1 MPRGFLHVCLL
12 MGALSFTTITASAQQ
27 TVHALT
33 GKVTGIYPAS
43 NMIRV
48 VTDDGSQGLFDI
60 MTQKNTLIDFEKN
73 VKAMTVPADS
83 FTKADCDA
91 VVFFIGDGSDRK
103 TVAVEDLG
111 AAPLVKTIGTVVKL
125 DKHAHMLTIK
135 DSSGQEQTFF
145 IDAKTIA
152 DSFSGVVL
160 GQKFDPDKGQK
171 VHVTASTQNGV
182 TTALFIRA
190 LSL

>member
-1 MPRGFLHVCLL
+1 MRRGFLHVCLL
-12 MGALSFTTITASAQQ
+12 MGALSSTTITATAQQ

-33 GKVTGIYPAS
+33 GKITGIDPAG
-43 NMIRV
+43 NTIQV
-48 VTDDGSQGLFDI
+48 ATDDGSQGLFDI
-60 MTQKNTLIDFEKN
+60 LTQKNVLMDFEKN
-73 VKAMTVPADS
+73 VKAMTIPAGS
-83 FTKADCDA
+83 FTKANCDA
-91 VVFFIGDGSDRK
+91 VVFYFGDNLTRT

-111 AAPLVKTIGTVVKL
+111 AGPLVKVLGNVVKF

-135 DSSGQEQTFF
+135 DATGQLQSFL

-152 DSFSGVVL
+152 DSFDGVVL

-171 VHVTASTQNGV
+171 VHITANTQNGV